1 MADADSWFAV
11 ERRGRIVA
19 QRATYP
25 GAETVQAVAPP
36 AARRGPEAVAWPSD
50 EAVAAPTV
58 RGAPSIGARLRRDWV
73 MLALAAPGVAYFLVF
88 YYLPL
93 LGYVIAFQDYQP
105 FLGFDSPWVG
115 TKNFADMLRDPRF
128 WQAVINT
135 IQITVLQLVLY
146 FPAPLL
152 LALMLNSI
160 MSVRVRRF
168 VQNVVYLPHFLSW
181 VIVVAL
187 FQEILGGAGVV
198 NHLLR
203 DGGLSTMNV
212 MADPS
217 LFKWLM
223 VFQLIWKETGWGTII
238 YLAALLSIDSTLYE
252 AAAVDGA
259 NRWARL
265 WHVTVPGIL
274 GVTVLLLILRLGT
287 ILTVGFEQILL
298 QRTFVGPE
306 AGEVLDTYVYF
317 NGIVGGQWGVT
328 AAAGLVKGIVGL
340 VLVLSANKIAHR
352 LGQDGVYR

>member
-1 MADADSWFAV
+1 MTARKLS
-11 ERRGRIVA
+11 IVA
-19 QRATYP
+19 Q
-25 GAETVQAVAPP
+25 V
-36 AARRGPEAVAWPSD
+36 
-50 EAVAAPTV
+50 
-58 RGAPSIGARLRRDWV
+58 RRDWV

-93 LGYVIAFQDYQP
+93 LGYAIAFQDYQP
-105 FLGFDSPWVG
+105 FLGFDSPYVG
-115 TKNFADMLRDPRF
+115 LKNFTDMLKDGRF
-128 WQAVINT
+128 WTAVNNT
-135 IQITVLQLVLY
+135 LQITLLQLALY
-146 FPAPLL
+146 FPAPLG

-187 FQEILGGAGVV
+187 FQEILGGTGVV

-203 DGGLSTMNV
+203 DGGLPTMNV
-212 MADPS
+212 LAEPS
-217 LFKWLM
+217 IFKWMM

-259 NRWARL
+259 NRWQRML
-265 WHVTVPGIL
+265 HVTLPGIVA
-274 GVTVLLLILRLGT
+274 VTILLLILRLGN
-287 ILTVGFEQILL
+287 ILSVGFEQILL
-298 QRTFVGPE
+298 QRTFVGPD

-317 NGIVGGQWGVT
+317 DGIVGGQWGMT

-340 VLVLSANKIAHR
+340 VLVLSANKVAHR

>member
-1 MADADSWFAV
+1 M
-11 ERRGRIVA
+11 A
-19 QRATYP
+19 QRAVYP
-25 GAETVQAVAPP
+25 GVDAAQAAAPP
-36 AARRGPEAVAWPSD
+36 AARHAADAVDWSQVEAD
-50 EAVAAPTV
+50 
-58 RGAPSIGARLRRDWV
+58 ARLTLRPGLSLGQKLRRDWM
-73 MLALAAPGVAYFLVF
+73 MLALAAPGVIYFLVF
-88 YYLPL
+88 HYLPL

-105 FLGFDSPWVG
+105 FLGFDSPFVG
-115 TKNFADMLRDPRF
+115 LKNFSDMVRDPKF

-135 IQITVLQLVLY
+135 LTITILQLVLY
-146 FPAPLL
+146 FPAPLG

-168 VQNVVYLPHFLSW
+168 VQNIVYLPHFLSW

-187 FQEILGGAGVV
+187 FQEILGGTGVV

-203 DGGLSTMNV
+203 DGGYGVWNVLS
-212 MADPS
+212 DPAA
-217 LFKWLM
+217 FKWMM

-238 YLAALLSIDSTLYE
+238 FLAALLSIDQSLYE

-259 NRWARL
+259 NRWQRL
-265 WHVTVPGIL
+265 WNVTLPGIVA
-274 GVTVLLLILRLGT
+274 VTILLLILRLGN
-287 ILTVGFEQILL
+287 ILSVGFEQILL

-317 NGIVGGQWGVT
+317 NGIVGGQWGMT

-340 VLVLSANKIAHR
+340 LLVLTANKVAHR